1 MKKALQVA
9 MFSLFT
15 VIGFNAQA
23 NEHHHET
30 MSEAQPQVISAT
42 GEVKGI
48 DLESKKITIHHD
60 PIAAVFLPGDSYM
73 APRYSKI
80 AVFVDIVS

>member
-30 MSEAQPQVISAT
+30 MSEARSEERRVGKECRSRWSPY
-42 GEVKGI
+42 
-48 DLESKKITIHHD
+48 H
-60 PIAAVFLPGDSYM
+60 
-73 APRYSKI
+73 
-80 AVFVDIVS
+80 

>member
-23 NEHHHET
+23 NE
-30 MSEAQPQVISAT
+30 
-42 GEVKGI
+42 
-48 DLESKKITIHHD
+48 
-60 PIAAVFLPGDSYM
+60 
-73 APRYSKI
+73 
-80 AVFVDIVS
+80 

>member
-15 VIGFNAQA
+15 VSGFNAQA

-30 MSEAQPQVISAT
+30 MSEAQPQVSSAT
-42 GEVKGI
+42 GEQ
-48 DLESKKITIHHD
+48 
-60 PIAAVFLPGDSYM
+60 
-73 APRYSKI
+73 
-80 AVFVDIVS
+80 

>member
-23 NEHHHET
+23 NE
-30 MSEAQPQVISAT
+30 
-42 GEVKGI
+42 
-48 DLESKKITIHHD
+48 TIIMK
-60 PIAAVFLPGDSYM
+60 P
-73 APRYSKI
+73 
-80 AVFVDIVS
+80 

>member
-23 NEHHHET
+23 NEH
-30 MSEAQPQVISAT
+30 
-42 GEVKGI
+42 
-48 DLESKKITIHHD
+48 
-60 PIAAVFLPGDSYM
+60 
-73 APRYSKI
+73 
-80 AVFVDIVS
+80 

>member
-23 NEHHHET
+23 NEHI
-30 MSEAQPQVISAT
+30 MKP
-42 GEVKGI
+42 
-48 DLESKKITIHHD
+48 
-60 PIAAVFLPGDSYM
+60 
-73 APRYSKI
+73 
-80 AVFVDIVS
+80 

>member
-23 NEHHHET
+23 
-30 MSEAQPQVISAT
+30 
-42 GEVKGI
+42 
-48 DLESKKITIHHD
+48 
-60 PIAAVFLPGDSYM
+60 
-73 APRYSKI
+73 
-80 AVFVDIVS
+80 